1 MAKQTDAVRREG
13 EQEEPRLPGQDLFE
27 WLQMIMGCVLV
38 AVVLF
43 NGFIRLTRVDGH
55 SMDNTLNDG
64 EMMLVWSLGYEPQ
77 QGDIVVLNKTI
88 SPTLGGKAIVKRV
101 IATGGQ
107 TVDIDYDTG
116 TVYVDGEALDE
127 PYIKETMYRPGY
139 PTMQETHWEVP
150 EGSIFVMGDNHN
162 GSTDSRDSGVGCVDE
177 GYLLGKV
184 VLGLWPPSRFGLL

>member
-27 WLQMIMGCVLV
+27 WLQMIMGSVLV

-88 SPTLGGKAIVKRV
+88 SPTLGGKAIVKR
-101 IATGGQ
+101 
-107 TVDIDYDTG
+107 
-116 TVYVDGEALDE
+116 
-127 PYIKETMYRPGY
+127 
-139 PTMQETHWEVP
+139 
-150 EGSIFVMGDNHN
+150 S
-162 GSTDSRDSGVGCVDE
+162 
-177 GYLLGKV
+177 
-184 VLGLWPPSRFGLL
+184 